1 MPRSILLQHKTL
13 TYALYDWA
21 NSAFATTVMAGFFP
35 VFFKQFWSAGTDA
48 TVSTA
53 RLGFA
58 NAGAG
63 LLIALLAPLLGAISD
78 RGIQKTRFLLFFTL
92 LGGCSAASLFW
103 VDQGNWVTAAGLYII
118 GSFAFIGS
126 NLFYDS
132 LLVDVAPPAQRNLVS
147 TFGYACGYLGG
158 GLLFAINVLMT
169 LKPSLFGLSNVSQAV
184 QISFLSVGAWW
195 IFFGLPVQFSHRA
208 VTNRALPPG
217 LIGAAGRQLLQTLS
231 ELRSYRQITLFLL
244 AYWLYIDGVHTI
256 IKMAVDYGLS
266 LGFRSSALVSA
277 LLLTQF
283 VGFPAA
289 LGFGWLANRC
299 GAVRAIKL
307 AILGYLGVTL
317 YGAFMRTEFEFYLMA
332 GAIGLVQGGIQ
343 ALSRATFA
351 NLIPLDRSAEFF
363 GFYNMVGKFA
373 AIAGPALVAVTGLLA
388 RQAGLPEMTSTRLGI
403 SSVALM
409 FVGGWF
415 LLSYA
420 TRPQPTEGRE
430 APCDRT

>member
-1 MPRSILLQHKTL
+1 MARPLFLQSKTL
-13 TYALYDWA
+13 SYALYDWA

-35 VFFKQFWSAGTDA
+35 VFFKEFWSAGTDA

-78 RGIQKTRFLLFFTL
+78 RGIHKKRFLLFFTL
-92 LGGCSAASLFW
+92 FGGSAAAALFL
-103 VDQGNWVTAAGLYII
+103 VEQGNWQLATLLYIA

-132 LLVDVAPPAQRNLVS
+132 LLVDVATPAQRNRVS
-147 TFGYACGYLGG
+147 SYAYACGYLGG
-158 GLLFAINVLMT
+158 GLLFAVNVLMT
-169 LKPSLFGLSNVSQAV
+169 LKPGLFGLSGPAQAV
-184 QISFLSVGAWW
+184 QLSFLSVGAWW
-195 IFFGLPVQFSHRA
+195 ILFGLPIQFTLGPPSARK
-208 VTNRALPPG
+208 LPTG
-217 LIGAAGRQLLQTLS
+217 LLRESLGQLRTTLT
-231 ELRSYRQITLFLL
+231 ELRKYRQIFYFLL

-266 LGFRSSALVSA
+266 LGFRSSDLIRA

-289 LGFGWLANRC
+289 LLFGWLGDRF
-299 GAVRAIKL
+299 GALRAIKL
-307 AILGYLGVTL
+307 AIAIYLCVTL
-317 YGAFMRTEFEFYLMA
+317 YAAFIRTELEFYLMA
-332 GAIGLVQGGIQ
+332 GLIGLVQGGIQ

-351 NLIPLDRSAEFF
+351 NMIPPERSAEFF

-373 AIAGPALVAVTGLLA
+373 AIAGPALIAVTGLLA
-388 RQAGLPEMTSTRLGI
+388 RQAGLAETAATRMGI
-403 SSVALM
+403 SSIAVM
-409 FVGGWF
+409 FLGGW
-415 LLSYA
+415 LLLNYA
-420 TRPQPTEGRE
+420 SRQPADPGKGETL
-430 APCDRT
+430 